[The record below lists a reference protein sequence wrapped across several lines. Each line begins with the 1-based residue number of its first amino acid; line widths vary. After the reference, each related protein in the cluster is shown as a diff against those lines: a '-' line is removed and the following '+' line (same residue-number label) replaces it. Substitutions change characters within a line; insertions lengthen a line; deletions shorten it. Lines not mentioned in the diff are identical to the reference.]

1 MKKISILFMLL
12 FLIFMLTACKQSER
26 TFSDNIIEKPS
37 SESIATDTLYNKFL
51 SKKINALDK
60 NGNTITLDEYFN
72 DESKNTYHQYAIY
85 DMNGDD
91 IPELIIRTVKGLDIF
106 WIKNDKVTLWYQGT
120 NYAKPLN
127 NKAILYERPGGAP
140 KHTDYQYIVLDYT
153 GEEVLKI
160 SFSEYYGGDDPSL
173 LEHFDSSELYLINQ
187 QEVTKAIY
195 EDLCKTPILSIADDA
210 IEWKDIPLTEN

>member
-1 MKKISILFMLL
+1 
-12 FLIFMLTACKQSER
+12 MLTACRQSEG
-26 TFSDNIIEKPS
+26 TFSDNIIKKPS
-37 SESIATDTLYNKFL
+37 SESIAADTLYNKFL

-72 DESKNTYHQYAIY
+72 DESENTYRQYAIY

-91 IPELIIRTVKGLDIF
+91 IPELIIRTVKGLNIF

-140 KHTDYQYIVLDYT
+140 VHTDYQYIVLDYT

-160 SFSEYYGGDDPSL
+160 SFSEYYGGDDPLFS
-173 LEHFDSSELYLINQ
+173 EHFGSNEVYLINEQ
-187 QEVTKAIY
+187 QVSKTIY
-195 EDLCKTPILSIADDA
+195 ENLCKTPILSIADDA
-210 IEWKDIPLTEN
+210 IEWKDIPHTEN

>member
-1 MKKISILFMLL
+1 MKKITILFMLL
-12 FLIFMLTACKQSER
+12 FLIFMLTACKQPNFDQKSTSE
-26 TFSDNIIEKPS
+26 NIT
-37 SESIATDTLYNKFL
+37 ADVLYDEFL
-51 SKKINALDK
+51 SKKINAVDK
-60 NGNTITLDEYFN
+60 NGGAITL
-72 DESKNTYHQYAIY
+72 ESYLDDLPENAWRKYAIY
-85 DMNGDD
+85 DMNGDS
-91 IPELIIRTVKGLDIF
+91 IPELIIKTGRSFDIF

-160 SFSEYYGGDDPSL
+160 SFSEYYGGDDPSFI
-173 LEHFDSSELYLINQ
+173 ERFGNNELYLINEQ
-187 QEVTKAIY
+187 QVSKTIY
-195 EDLCKTPILSIADDA
+195 ENLCKTPILNIADDD

>member
-1 MKKISILFMLL
+1 
-12 FLIFMLTACKQSER
+12 MLTACKQPNFDQKSTSE
-26 TFSDNIIEKPS
+26 NIT
-37 SESIATDTLYNKFL
+37 ADVLYDEFL
-51 SKKINALDK
+51 SKKINAVDK
-60 NGNTITLDEYFN
+60 NGGAITL
-72 DESKNTYHQYAIY
+72 ESYLDDLPENAWRKYAIY
-85 DMNGDD
+85 DMNGDS
-91 IPELIIRTVKGLDIF
+91 IPELIIKTGRSFDIF

-160 SFSEYYGGDDPSL
+160 SFSEYYGGDDPSFI
-173 LEHFDSSELYLINQ
+173 ERFGNNELYLINEQ
-187 QEVTKAIY
+187 QVSKTIY
-195 EDLCKTPILSIADDA
+195 ENLCKTPILNIADDD

>member
-1 MKKISILFMLL
+1 
-12 FLIFMLTACKQSER
+12 MLTACKQSEG

-37 SESIATDTLYNKFL
+37 SESIAADTLYNKFL